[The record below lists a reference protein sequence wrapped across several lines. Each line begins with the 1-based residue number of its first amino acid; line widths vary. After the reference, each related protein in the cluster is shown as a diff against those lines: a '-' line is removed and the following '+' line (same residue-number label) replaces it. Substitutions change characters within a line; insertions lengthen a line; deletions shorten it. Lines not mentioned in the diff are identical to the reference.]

1 MHYLKNARCDTGVHF
16 SNWGSPRGSLDASGP
31 TWIPSWKVIVLR
43 IFYWSWWKKVKRH
56 AGAQEWWLT
65 GPGVVAAG
73 KREEGGQ
80 EDEVGGPKDERP
92 LQPMGKSLC
101 IRKVMLS
108 PGGKSG
114 PSSTMLRRPPGS
126 SLSLGGEWIWNR
138 AKPWGSLGTGPCEWE
153 ESEPAAGVG
162 QKEGGRGGRIRKSDF
177 QQLGNVSPLVSVSSR
192 PGCRTKEYE

>member
-31 TWIPSWKVIVLR
+31 TWIPSWKVIEDILLELVEEGEEACGC
-43 IFYWSWWKKVKRH
+43 S
-56 AGAQEWWLT
+56 
-65 GPGVVAAG
+65 GVMTHWPWG
-73 KREEGGQ
+73 GRSREERRRWAGRWGR
-80 EDEVGGPKDERP
+80 GPKDERP